1 MLEKRKMMMS
11 NLFQPFKLKGLE
23 LKNRVVMP
31 PMCQYSVPLKNG
43 IPTDWHFVH
52 YTSRAIGGTGLI
64 IIEMTNVED
73 RGRIS
78 DFCLGIWSDEHTP
91 AFKRIIDECHKYGA
105 KVAIQVAHA
114 GRKAEDAPNPVS
126 CSPNAFNEK
135 SKVPQELTTQEVKE
149 MVEKFKKGVERAIE
163 AGVDTIE
170 LHGAHGYL
178 IHQFSS
184 PYTNQRTD
192 EYGEDKFLF
201 GKEVIKAA
209 KSVMPADMPLIMRIS
224 AVEYVDGG
232 YGLDYAVEMA
242 KVYRDAGV
250 DMFHVSSGGEGPIGS
265 AGRPGAHPGYQ
276 VKFAEHIKSEVGIPV
291 IAVGKLD
298 DAKLAEAVLGNQE
311 ADLIAVGRGILGN
324 PYWASNASLL
334 LDGKPLMPKQYERAT
349 Y

>member
-1 MLEKRKMMMS
+1 MS
-11 NLFQPFKLKGLE
+11 NLFKPFKYKGLE

-31 PMCQYSVPLKNG
+31 PMCQYSVHLKDG

-78 DFCLGIWSDEHTP
+78 DYCLGIWSDDHIP

-105 KVAIQVAHA
+105 KVAIQIAHA
-114 GRKAEDAPNPVS
+114 GRKAEDAPIPVS
-126 CSPNAFNEK
+126 SSPNAFNEK
-135 SKVPQELTTQEVKE
+135 SKTPHVLTTLEVKE
-149 MVEKFKKGVERAIE
+149 MVEKFKKGVERAVL

-178 IHQFSS
+178 IHQFASA
-184 PYTNQRTD
+184 YTNQRTD
-192 EYGEDKFLF
+192 EYGQDKFLF

-224 AVEYVDGG
+224 ALEYVDGG
-232 YGLDYAVEMA
+232 YGLDYSVEMA
-242 KVYRDAGV
+242 KAFRDAGV
-250 DMFHVSSGGEGPIGS
+250 DIFHISSGGEGPIGS
-265 AGRPGAHPGYQ
+265 GGRPGSHPGYQ
-276 VKFAEHIKSEVGIPV
+276 VKLAEQIKKEVEIPV

-298 DAKLAEAVLGNQE
+298 DANLAESVLGNQE
-311 ADLIAVGRGILGN
+311 ADLIAVGRGMLSN
-324 PYWASNASLL
+324 PYWANEASIH
-334 LDGKPLMPKQYERAT
+334 LDGKPLTPKPYERA

>member
-1 MLEKRKMMMS
+1 MS
-11 NLFQPFKLKGLE
+11 NLFKPFKYKGLE

-31 PMCQYSVPLKNG
+31 PMCQYSVHLKDG

-78 DFCLGIWSDEHTP
+78 DYCLGIWSDEHIP
-91 AFKRIIDECHKYGA
+91 AFKRIVDECHKYGA
-105 KVAIQVAHA
+105 KVAIQIAHA
-114 GRKAEDAPNPVS
+114 GRKAEDTPIPVS
-126 CSPNAFNEK
+126 SSPNAFNEK
-135 SKVPQELTTQEVKE
+135 SKTPHELTTLEVKE
-149 MVEKFKKGVERAIE
+149 MVDKFKKGVERAVL

-178 IHQFSS
+178 IHQFASA
-184 PYTNQRTD
+184 YTNQRTD
-192 EYGEDKFLF
+192 EYGQDKFLF

-224 AVEYVDGG
+224 ALEYVDGG
-232 YGLDYAVEMA
+232 YGLDYSVEMA
-242 KVYRDAGV
+242 KAFRDAGV
-250 DMFHVSSGGEGPIGS
+250 DIFHISSGGEGPIGS
-265 AGRPGAHPGYQ
+265 GGRPGSHPGYQ
-276 VKFAEHIKSEVGIPV
+276 VKLAEQIKKEVEIPV

-298 DAKLAEAVLGNQE
+298 DANLAESVLGNQE
-311 ADLIAVGRGILGN
+311 ADLIAVGRGMLSN
-324 PYWASNASLL
+324 PYWANEASIL
-334 LDGKPLMPKQYERAT
+334 LDGKPLTPKPYERA

>member
-1 MLEKRKMMMS
+1 MS
-11 NLFQPFKLKGLE
+11 NLFKPFKYKGLE
-23 LKNRVVMP
+23 IKNRVVMP
-31 PMCQYSVPLKNG
+31 PMCQYSVHLKDG

-78 DFCLGIWSDEHTP
+78 DYCLGIWSDDHIP

-105 KVAIQVAHA
+105 KVAIQIAHA
-114 GRKAEDAPNPVS
+114 GRKAEDAPIPVS
-126 CSPNAFNEK
+126 SSPNAFNEK
-135 SKVPQELTTQEVKE
+135 SKTPHELTTLEVKE
-149 MVEKFKKGVERAIE
+149 MVEKFKKGVERAVL

-178 IHQFSS
+178 IHQFASA
-184 PYTNQRTD
+184 YTNQRTD
-192 EYGEDKFLF
+192 EYGQDKFLF

-224 AVEYVDGG
+224 ALEYVDGG
-232 YGLDYAVEMA
+232 YGLDYSFEMA
-242 KVYRDAGV
+242 KAFRDAGV
-250 DMFHVSSGGEGPIGS
+250 DIFHISSGGEGPIGS
-265 AGRPGAHPGYQ
+265 GGRPGSHPGYQ
-276 VKFAEHIKSEVGIPV
+276 VKLAEQIKKEVEIPV

-298 DAKLAEAVLGNQE
+298 DANLAESVLGNQE
-311 ADLIAVGRGILGN
+311 ADLIAVGRGMLSN
-324 PYWASNASLL
+324 PYWANQASIL
-334 LDGKPLMPKQYERAT
+334 LDGKPLTPKPYERA

>member
-1 MLEKRKMMMS
+1 MS
-11 NLFQPFKLKGLE
+11 NLFKPFKYKGLE

-31 PMCQYSVPLKNG
+31 PMCQYSVHLKDG

-78 DFCLGIWSDEHTP
+78 DYCLGIWSDDHIP

-105 KVAIQVAHA
+105 KVAIQIAHA
-114 GRKAEDAPNPVS
+114 GRKAEDAPFPVS
-126 CSPNAFNEK
+126 SSPNAFNEN
-135 SKVPQELTTQEVKE
+135 SKTPHELTTIEVKE
-149 MVEKFKKGVERAIE
+149 MVEKFKKGVERAVL

-178 IHQFSS
+178 IHQFASA
-184 PYTNQRTD
+184 YTNQRTD
-192 EYGEDKFLF
+192 EYGQDKFLF

-224 AVEYVDGG
+224 ALEYVDGG
-232 YGLDYAVEMA
+232 YGLDYSVEMA
-242 KVYRDAGV
+242 KAFRDAGV
-250 DMFHVSSGGEGPIGS
+250 DIFHISSGGEGPIGS
-265 AGRPGAHPGYQ
+265 GGRPGSHPGYQ
-276 VKFAEHIKSEVGIPV
+276 VKLAEQIRKEVEIPV

-298 DAKLAEAVLGNQE
+298 DANLAESVLGNQE
-311 ADLIAVGRGILGN
+311 ADLIAVGRGMLSN
-324 PYWASNASLL
+324 PYWANEASIL
-334 LDGKPLMPKQYERAT
+334 LDGKPLTPKPYERA

>member
-1 MLEKRKMMMS
+1 MS
-11 NLFQPFKLKGLE
+11 NLFKPFKYKGLE

-31 PMCQYSVPLKNG
+31 PMCQYSVHLKDG

-78 DFCLGIWSDEHTP
+78 DYCLGIWSDEHIP

-105 KVAIQVAHA
+105 KVAIQIAHA
-114 GRKAEDAPNPVS
+114 GRKAEDAPIPVS
-126 CSPNAFNEK
+126 SSPNAFNEK
-135 SKVPQELTTQEVKE
+135 SKTPHELTTLEVKE
-149 MVEKFKKGVERAIE
+149 MVEKFKKGVERAVL

-178 IHQFSS
+178 IHQFASA
-184 PYTNQRTD
+184 YTNQRTD
-192 EYGEDKFLF
+192 EYGQDKFLF

-224 AVEYVDGG
+224 ALEYVDGG
-232 YGLDYAVEMA
+232 YGLDYSVEMA
-242 KVYRDAGV
+242 KAFRDAGV
-250 DMFHVSSGGEGPIGS
+250 DIFHISSGGEGPIGS
-265 AGRPGAHPGYQ
+265 GGRPGSHPGYQ
-276 VKFAEHIKSEVGIPV
+276 VKLAEQIKKEVEIPV
-291 IAVGKLD
+291 IAVGKID
-298 DAKLAEAVLGNQE
+298 DANLAEAVLGNQE
-311 ADLIAVGRGILGN
+311 ADLIAVGRGMLSN
-324 PYWASNASLL
+324 PYWANEASIL
-334 LDGKPLMPKQYERAT
+334 LDGKPLTPKPYERA

>member
-1 MLEKRKMMMS
+1 MS
-11 NLFQPFKLKGLE
+11 NLFKPFKYKGLE

-31 PMCQYSVPLKNG
+31 PMCQYSVHLKDG

-78 DFCLGIWSDEHTP
+78 DYCLGIWSDDHIP

-105 KVAIQVAHA
+105 KVAIQIAHA
-114 GRKAEDAPNPVS
+114 GRKAEDAPIPVS
-126 CSPNAFNEK
+126 SSPNAFNEN
-135 SKVPQELTTQEVKE
+135 SKTPHELTTLEVKE
-149 MVEKFKKGVERAIE
+149 MVEKFKKGVERAVL

-178 IHQFSS
+178 IHQFASS
-184 PYTNQRTD
+184 YTNQRTD
-192 EYGEDKFLF
+192 EYGQDKFLF

-224 AVEYVDGG
+224 ALEYVDGG
-232 YGLDYAVEMA
+232 YGLDYSVEMA
-242 KVYRDAGV
+242 KAFRDAGV
-250 DMFHVSSGGEGPIGS
+250 DIFHISSGGEGPIGS
-265 AGRPGAHPGYQ
+265 GGRPGSHPGYQ
-276 VKFAEHIKSEVGIPV
+276 VKLAEQIKKEVEIPV

-298 DAKLAEAVLGNQE
+298 DANLAEAVLGNQE
-311 ADLIAVGRGILGN
+311 ADLIAVGRGMLSN
-324 PYWASNASLL
+324 PYWANEASIL
-334 LDGKPLMPKQYERAT
+334 LDGKPLTPKPYERA

>member
-1 MLEKRKMMMS
+1 MS
-11 NLFQPFKLKGLE
+11 NLFKPFKYKGLE

-31 PMCQYSVPLKNG
+31 PMCQYSVHLKDG

-64 IIEMTNVED
+64 IIEMTNVEE

-78 DFCLGIWSDEHTP
+78 DYCLGIWSDDHIP

-105 KVAIQVAHA
+105 KVAIQIAHA

-126 CSPNAFNEK
+126 SSPKPFNEK
-135 SKVPQELTTQEVKE
+135 SKTPHELTTLEVKE
-149 MVEKFKKGVERAIE
+149 MVEKFKKGVERAVL

-178 IHQFSS
+178 IHQFASA
-184 PYTNQRTD
+184 YTNQRTD
-192 EYGEDKFLF
+192 EYGQDKFLF

-209 KSVMPADMPLIMRIS
+209 KSVMPTDMPLIMRIS
-224 AVEYVDGG
+224 ALEYVDGG
-232 YGLDYAVEMA
+232 YGLDYSVEMA
-242 KVYRDAGV
+242 KAFRDAGV
-250 DMFHVSSGGEGPIGS
+250 DLFHVSSGGEGPIGS
-265 AGRPGAHPGYQ
+265 GGRPGSHPGYQ
-276 VKFAEHIKSEVGIPV
+276 VKLAEQIKKEVEIPV

-298 DAKLAEAVLGNQE
+298 DANLAESVLGNEE
-311 ADLIAVGRGILGN
+311 ADLIAVGRGMLSN
-324 PYWASNASLL
+324 PYWANEASIL
-334 LDGKPLMPKQYERAT
+334 LDGKPLTPKPYERA

>member
-1 MLEKRKMMMS
+1 MS
-11 NLFQPFKLKGLE
+11 NLFKPFKYKGLE

-31 PMCQYSVPLKNG
+31 PMCQYSVHLKDG

-78 DFCLGIWSDEHTP
+78 DYCLGIWSDDHIP

-105 KVAIQVAHA
+105 KVAIQIAHA
-114 GRKAEDAPNPVS
+114 GRKAEDAPIPVS
-126 CSPNAFNEK
+126 SSPNAFNEK
-135 SKVPQELTTQEVKE
+135 SKTPHELTNIEVKE
-149 MVEKFKKGVERAIE
+149 MVEKFKKGVERAVL

-178 IHQFSS
+178 IHQFASA
-184 PYTNQRTD
+184 YTNQRTD
-192 EYGEDKFLF
+192 EYGQDKFLF

-209 KSVMPADMPLIMRIS
+209 KSVMPAEMPLIMRIS
-224 AVEYVDGG
+224 ALEYVEGG
-232 YGLDYAVEMA
+232 YGLDYSVEMA
-242 KVYRDAGV
+242 KAFRDAGV
-250 DMFHVSSGGEGPIGS
+250 DIFHISSGGEGPIGS
-265 AGRPGAHPGYQ
+265 GGRPGSHPGYQ
-276 VKFAEHIKSEVGIPV
+276 VKLAEQIKKEVEIPV

-298 DAKLAEAVLGNQE
+298 DANLAESVLGNQE
-311 ADLIAVGRGILGN
+311 ADLIAVGRGMLSN
-324 PYWASNASLL
+324 PYWANEASIL
-334 LDGKPLMPKQYERAT
+334 LDGKPLTPKPYERA

>member
-1 MLEKRKMMMS
+1 MS
-11 NLFQPFKLKGLE
+11 NLFKPFKYKGLE

-31 PMCQYSVPLKNG
+31 PMCQYSVHLKDG

-78 DFCLGIWSDEHTP
+78 DYCLGIWSDEHIP

-105 KVAIQVAHA
+105 KVAIQIAHA
-114 GRKAEDAPNPVS
+114 GRKAEDAQTPVS
-126 CSPNAFNEK
+126 SSPNAFNEK
-135 SKVPQELTTQEVKE
+135 SKTPHELTTLEVKE
-149 MVEKFKKGVERAIE
+149 MVEKFKKGVERAVL

-178 IHQFSS
+178 IHQFASA
-184 PYTNQRTD
+184 YTNQRTD
-192 EYGEDKFLF
+192 EYGQDKFLF

-224 AVEYVDGG
+224 ALEYVDGG
-232 YGLDYAVEMA
+232 YGLDYSVEMA
-242 KVYRDAGV
+242 KAFRDAGV
-250 DMFHVSSGGEGPIGS
+250 DIFHISSGGEGPIGS
-265 AGRPGAHPGYQ
+265 GGRPGSHPGYQ
-276 VKFAEHIKSEVGIPV
+276 VKLAEQIKKEVEIPV

-298 DAKLAEAVLGNQE
+298 DANLAEAVLGNQE
-311 ADLIAVGRGILGN
+311 ADLIAVGRGMLSN
-324 PYWASNASLL
+324 PYWANEASIL
-334 LDGKPLMPKQYERAT
+334 LDGKPLTPKPYERA

>member
-1 MLEKRKMMMS
+1 MS
-11 NLFQPFKLKGLE
+11 NLFKPFKYKGLE

-31 PMCQYSVPLKNG
+31 PMCQYSVHLKDG

-78 DFCLGIWSDEHTP
+78 DYCLGIWSDDHIP

-105 KVAIQVAHA
+105 KVAIQIAHA
-114 GRKAEDAPNPVS
+114 GRKAEDAPIPVS
-126 CSPNAFNEK
+126 SSPNAFNEK
-135 SKVPQELTTQEVKE
+135 SKTPHELTTLEVKE
-149 MVEKFKKGVERAIE
+149 MVEKFKKGVERAVL

-178 IHQFSS
+178 IHQFASA
-184 PYTNQRTD
+184 YTNQRTD
-192 EYGEDKFLF
+192 EYGQDKFLF

-224 AVEYVDGG
+224 ALEYADGG
-232 YGLDYAVEMA
+232 YGLDYSVEMA
-242 KVYRDAGV
+242 KAFRDAGV
-250 DMFHVSSGGEGPIGS
+250 DIFHISSGGEGPIGS
-265 AGRPGAHPGYQ
+265 GGRPGSHPGYQ
-276 VKFAEHIKSEVGIPV
+276 VKLAEQIKKEVEIPV

-298 DAKLAEAVLGNQE
+298 DANLAESVLGNQE
-311 ADLIAVGRGILGN
+311 ADLIAVGRGMLSN
-324 PYWASNASLL
+324 PYWANEASIL
-334 LDGKPLMPKQYERAT
+334 LDGKPLTPKPYERA

>member
-1 MLEKRKMMMS
+1 MS
-11 NLFQPFKLKGLE
+11 NLFKPFKYKGLE

-31 PMCQYSVPLKNG
+31 PMCQYSVHLKNG

-78 DFCLGIWSDEHTP
+78 DYCLGIWSDDHIP

-105 KVAIQVAHA
+105 KVAIQIAHA
-114 GRKAEDAPNPVS
+114 GRKAEDAPVPVS
-126 CSPNAFNEK
+126 SSPNAFNEK
-135 SKVPQELTTQEVKE
+135 SKTPHELTTLEVKE
-149 MVEKFKKGVERAIE
+149 MVEKFKKGVERAVL

-178 IHQFSS
+178 IHQFASA
-184 PYTNQRTD
+184 YTNQRTD
-192 EYGEDKFLF
+192 EYGQDKFLF

-224 AVEYVDGG
+224 ALEYVDGG
-232 YGLDYAVEMA
+232 YGLDYSVEMA
-242 KVYRDAGV
+242 KAFRDAGV
-250 DMFHVSSGGEGPIGS
+250 DIFHISSGGEGPIGS
-265 AGRPGAHPGYQ
+265 GGRPGTHPGYQ
-276 VKFAEHIKSEVGIPV
+276 VKLAEQIKKEVEIPV

-298 DAKLAEAVLGNQE
+298 DANLAESILGNQE
-311 ADLIAVGRGILGN
+311 ADLIAVGRGMLSN
-324 PYWASNASLL
+324 PYWANEASIL
-334 LDGKPLMPKQYERAT
+334 LDGKPLTPKPYERA

>member
-1 MLEKRKMMMS
+1 MS
-11 NLFQPFKLKGLE
+11 NLFKPFKHKGLE

-31 PMCQYSVPLKNG
+31 PMCQYSVHLKDG

-78 DFCLGIWSDEHTP
+78 DFCLGIWSNDHIP

-105 KVAIQVAHA
+105 KVAIQIAHA
-114 GRKAEDAPNPVS
+114 GRKAEDAPQPVS
-126 CSPNAFNEK
+126 SSPNAFNEK
-135 SKVPQELTTQEVKE
+135 SKTPHELTTVEVKE
-149 MVEKFKKGVERAIE
+149 MVEKFKKGVERAVL

-178 IHQFSS
+178 IHQFASA
-184 PYTNQRTD
+184 YTNQRTD
-192 EYGEDKFLF
+192 EYGQDKFLF

-232 YGLDYAVEMA
+232 YGLDYSVEMA
-242 KVYRDAGV
+242 KAFRDAGV
-250 DMFHVSSGGEGPIGS
+250 DIFHISSGGEGPIGS
-265 AGRPGAHPGYQ
+265 AGRPGSHPGYQ
-276 VKFAEHIKSEVGIPV
+276 VKLAERIKQEAGVPV
-291 IAVGKLD
+291 IAVGNLD
-298 DAKLAEAVLGNQE
+298 DAKLAESVLGNQE
-311 ADLIAVGRGILGN
+311 ADLIAVGRGMLSN
-324 PYWASNASLL
+324 PYWANEASIL
-334 LDGKPLMPKQYERAT
+334 LDGKPLTPKPYERA

>member
-1 MLEKRKMMMS
+1 MS
-11 NLFQPFKLKGLE
+11 NLFKPFKYKGLE

-31 PMCQYSVPLKNG
+31 PMCQYSVHLKDG

-78 DFCLGIWSDEHTP
+78 DYCLGIWSDDHIP

-105 KVAIQVAHA
+105 KVAIQIAHA
-114 GRKAEDAPNPVS
+114 GRKAEDAPIPVS
-126 CSPNAFNEK
+126 SSPNAFNEK
-135 SKVPQELTTQEVKE
+135 SKTPHELTTLEVKE
-149 MVEKFKKGVERAIE
+149 MVEKFKKGVERAVL

-178 IHQFSS
+178 IHQFASA
-184 PYTNQRTD
+184 YTNQRTD
-192 EYGEDKFLF
+192 EYGQDKFLF

-224 AVEYVDGG
+224 ALEYVDGG
-232 YGLDYAVEMA
+232 YGLDYSVEMA
-242 KVYRDAGV
+242 KAFRDAGV
-250 DMFHVSSGGEGPIGS
+250 DIFHISSGGEGPIGS
-265 AGRPGAHPGYQ
+265 GGRPGSHPGYQ
-276 VKFAEHIKSEVGIPV
+276 VKLAEQIKKEVEIPV

-298 DAKLAEAVLGNQE
+298 DANLAESVLGNDE
-311 ADLIAVGRGILGN
+311 ADLIAVGRGMLSN
-324 PYWASNASLL
+324 PYWANEASIL
-334 LDGKPLMPKQYERAT
+334 LDGKPLTPKPYERA

>member
-1 MLEKRKMMMS
+1 MS
-11 NLFQPFKLKGLE
+11 NLFKPFKYKGLE

-31 PMCQYSVPLKNG
+31 PMCQYSVHLKDG

-78 DFCLGIWSDEHTP
+78 DYCLGIWSDDHIP
-91 AFKRIIDECHKYGA
+91 AFKRIVDECHKYGA
-105 KVAIQVAHA
+105 KVAIQIAHA
-114 GRKAEDAPNPVS
+114 GRKAEDTPIPVS
-126 CSPNAFNEK
+126 SSPNAFNEK
-135 SKVPQELTTQEVKE
+135 SKTPHELTTLEVKE
-149 MVEKFKKGVERAIE
+149 MVEKFKKGVERAVL

-178 IHQFSS
+178 IHQFASA
-184 PYTNQRTD
+184 YTNQRTD
-192 EYGEDKFLF
+192 EYGRDKFLF

-224 AVEYVDGG
+224 ALEYVDGG
-232 YGLDYAVEMA
+232 YGLDYSVEMA
-242 KVYRDAGV
+242 KSFRDAGV
-250 DMFHVSSGGEGPIGS
+250 DIFHISSGGEGPIGS
-265 AGRPGAHPGYQ
+265 GGRPGSHPGYQ
-276 VKFAEHIKSEVGIPV
+276 VKLAEQIKKEVEIPV

-298 DAKLAEAVLGNQE
+298 DANLAESVLGNQE
-311 ADLIAVGRGILGN
+311 ADLIAVGRGMLSN
-324 PYWASNASLL
+324 PYWANEASIL
-334 LDGKPLMPKQYERAT
+334 LDGKPLTPKPYERA

>member
-1 MLEKRKMMMS
+1 MS
-11 NLFQPFKLKGLE
+11 NLFKPFKYKGLE

-31 PMCQYSVPLKNG
+31 PMCQYSVHLKDG

-78 DFCLGIWSDEHTP
+78 DYCLGIWSDEHIP

-105 KVAIQVAHA
+105 KVAIQIAHA
-114 GRKAEDAPNPVS
+114 GRKAEDAPIPVS
-126 CSPNAFNEK
+126 SSPNAFNEK
-135 SKVPQELTTQEVKE
+135 SKTPHELTTLEVKE
-149 MVEKFKKGVERAIE
+149 MVEKFKNGVERAVL

-178 IHQFSS
+178 IHQFASA
-184 PYTNQRTD
+184 YTNQRTD
-192 EYGEDKFLF
+192 EYGQDKFLF

-224 AVEYVDGG
+224 ALEYVDGG
-232 YGLDYAVEMA
+232 YGLDYSVEMA
-242 KVYRDAGV
+242 KAFRDAGV
-250 DMFHVSSGGEGPIGS
+250 DIFHISSGGEGPIGS
-265 AGRPGAHPGYQ
+265 GGRPGSHPGYQ
-276 VKFAEHIKSEVGIPV
+276 VKLAEQIKKEVEIPV

-298 DAKLAEAVLGNQE
+298 DANLAESVLGNQE
-311 ADLIAVGRGILGN
+311 ADLIAVGRGMLSN
-324 PYWASNASLL
+324 PYWANEASIL
-334 LDGKPLMPKQYERAT
+334 LDGKPLTPKPYERA

>member
-1 MLEKRKMMMS
+1 MS
-11 NLFQPFKLKGLE
+11 NLFKPFKYKGLE

-31 PMCQYSVPLKNG
+31 PMCQYSVHLKDG

-78 DFCLGIWSDEHTP
+78 DYCLGIWSDDHIP

-105 KVAIQVAHA
+105 KVAIQIAHA

-126 CSPNAFNEK
+126 SSPNAFNEK
-135 SKVPQELTTQEVKE
+135 SKTPHELTTLEVKE
-149 MVEKFKKGVERAIE
+149 MVEKFKKGVERAVL

-178 IHQFSS
+178 IHQFASA
-184 PYTNQRTD
+184 YTNQRTD
-192 EYGEDKFLF
+192 EYGQDKFLF

-224 AVEYVDGG
+224 ALEYVDGG
-232 YGLDYAVEMA
+232 YGLDYSVEMA
-242 KVYRDAGV
+242 KAFRDAGV
-250 DMFHVSSGGEGPIGS
+250 DLFHISSGGEGPIGS
-265 AGRPGAHPGYQ
+265 GGRPGSHPGYQ
-276 VKFAEHIKSEVGIPV
+276 VKLAEQIKKEVEIPV

-298 DAKLAEAVLGNQE
+298 DANLAESVLGNQE
-311 ADLIAVGRGILGN
+311 ADLIAVGRGMLSN
-324 PYWASNASLL
+324 PYWANDASIL
-334 LDGKPLMPKQYERAT
+334 LDGKPLTPKPYERA